1 MIRFVFARDGQTK
14 ISQGNHITMSIPK
27 YPEFY
32 PYILK
37 HTDKPKTLAELF
49 ETTVSEMKIPE
60 EALTIR
66 LPSGE
71 PKAKNRMRWAIHFL
85 TRAVLVE
92 KPSRGVVVITP
103 RGKDVRKKYGMN
115 IDNSVLQQFP
125 EFSSFLD
132 VKTDGS
138 EEKSTGDH
146 DEFTPTD
153 QMENAAD
160 RLRREIKTVL
170 LRNIMDKH
178 PSFFENLVV
187 QLLKKMGYGS
197 KGDFAEPVGK
207 PGDEGIDGIIHEDSL
222 GLDVVYIQAKR
233 LDPGRP
239 VGRGDLQKFAGAL
252 LGKKIS
258 KGVFIT
264 TSNFSQQARNY
275 ADDQRIRC
283 IDGQELAN
291 LLINHEVGAK
301 VAHRFDVYDLDEDF
315 FSE

>member
-1 MIRFVFARDGQTK
+1 
-14 ISQGNHITMSIPK
+14 
-27 YPEFY
+27 
-32 PYILK
+32 
-37 HTDKPKTLAELF
+37 
-49 ETTVSEMKIPE
+49 
-60 EALTIR
+60 
-66 LPSGE
+66 
-71 PKAKNRMRWAIHFL
+71 
-85 TRAVLVE
+85 
-92 KPSRGVVVITP
+92 
-103 RGKDVRKKYGMN
+103 MN

-132 VKTDGS
+132 AKTDGS

-207 PGDEGIDGIIHEDSL
+207 SGDEGIDGIIHEDSL